1 MITIMQSQVSGER
14 FIISGENRSYRE
26 IFTMIAKGFGKKP
39 PYKKVTPLMA
49 EIVWRLEALKAKF
62 SGKNPLLTKETA
74 RTAQAKVNFNNTR
87 FLKKFPEF
95 SYTPMEESISRICT
109 EILKTN
115 RV

>member
-49 EIVWRLEALKAKF
+49 EIVWRLEALKAKKF
-62 SGKNPLLTKETA
+62 SGKNPLTNQRNSQNCPGKSKL
-74 RTAQAKVNFNNTR
+74 QQHKVSEKIPGIQLYANG
-87 FLKKFPEF
+87 
-95 SYTPMEESISRICT
+95 RIHQP
-109 EILKTN
+109 N
-115 RV
+115 